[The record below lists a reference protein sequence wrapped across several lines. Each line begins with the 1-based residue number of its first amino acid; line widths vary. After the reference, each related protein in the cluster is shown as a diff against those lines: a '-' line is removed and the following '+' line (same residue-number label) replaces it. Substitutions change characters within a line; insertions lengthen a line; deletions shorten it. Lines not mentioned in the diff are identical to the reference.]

1 MKEFKIKLS
10 SNVDELMAQ
19 FAAGS
24 KELKEFAKNANAAQG
39 EAEKLSVLK
48 ETVAY
53 ISQMDKALSKLKK
66 NQPDIFKQIFGSVDK
81 DMKAAMQPLMQMPKE
96 MGTLITK
103 IGKQLDG
110 IRSGKIE
117 ATNSEMKALGETFRG
132 VAKALNM
139 EVDLSFLD
147 GTSKAKVKADKLT
160 ASMEQ
165 LAKAYYNVHKAE
177 VSTGLSLTLP
187 DEPKKKRTKK
197 SSGTGAASSGETP
210 TISNSGDIKTVE
222 TLANSYTKLRKEV
235 EKIKGGEDIDG
246 IVKAF
251 KIAEGELD
259 RLENILYNVDEPLS
273 QTMAKMRE
281 FLGTK
286 FPEMSFKDVKN
297 SVQRF
302 LDIQKELDNVQTDE
316 GFDRLSNE
324 ADQIRDEFYQLSSAT
339 ENIFDGLT
347 DNLTLDD
354 AVKQLSDLLGVEV
367 VQAAQ
372 SAGDAAAGIE
382 GGLKESGQAAE
393 DTTAKVKV
401 LENAIS
407 EVIRNAGKH
416 KLEFSVVLNREDV
429 TVRKGASATATD
441 IVEDV
446 GNMMSSLGKYFIDS
460 HVHTTTSTMTDDAD
474 LKYFASLKKYGVTN
488 HNAIMG
494 PDGATLYD
502 FSQVSDSDM
511 EKAIKMVEEL
521 RKSGVASREEVEN
534 IFKSLNSGYD
544 VIKSFSASQM
554 GEFAQYIYDI
564 SKNAQASI
572 DPLNQFK
579 AIINHLTDGKID
591 LNKYSKLF
599 EDFKPENAKSIF
611 DQIVNTETNGQPD
624 MYDFSKKSM
633 ADVISELAN
642 TNAAGQQLADTFND
656 IGQAADG
663 AGAAVKKIGDDT
675 SGVDNQIKSY
685 EELIGL
691 LKEYQD
697 LERSKKKLD
706 NSSYD
711 LYIDALSTIDEYG
724 QDDPQ
729 AIMKAFNDAWKERKA
744 LKDNYIKSPE
754 FIDPNSG
761 ASVVRKAEIAQ
772 KEEEIKRLAAAYI
785 YLGGSIDNFKSKE
798 KQAFAAGVSNELQE
812 QRTQMQV
819 AEAEIDA
826 YNQKFVDRQS
836 QIAKML
842 WADGTDIGNTA
853 ELIYNVESFKSIE
866 ESAQKMAKV
875 LGIDIPQAIGTA
887 VASVEDLSSKAEEA
901 KQKFLELTKTLDSG
915 LSAGNYNEFSL
926 GKSQADLDNAQ
937 KELQNLAEKG
947 YLAKEA
953 LDEVNAA
960 YKKTSE
966 AISAS
971 YAGLHNEN
979 MLKEEAGSYD
989 RGYSAGYLDA
999 EKRLEAENLDYTR
1012 EANELRS
1019 KVEALETELANARKR
1034 ITSGSQVGDSFGAE
1048 SDAVKT
1054 NIQAE
1059 IDKLKRLEDKIFDVK
1074 HAVEQK
1080 IQAFVNERKAVD
1092 SNVGAEIE
1100 KLESLRKQ
1108 LEDISTLVN
1117 SIKKI
1122 KVVADTEPS
1131 GKKKSKPLE
1140 GEPLNGEQLGMD
1152 LGKAAQDANELA
1164 AAEQKVNDAL
1174 DEQAAKAKEAT
1185 SALDLS
1191 KQVGTLN
1198 FLAGEAKKAAS
1209 VLSETNWS
1217 DADKEHYEQ
1226 LIAIIGKYRK
1236 SKEKISDEELADI
1249 RNIVDGYKMQA
1260 DAVRQAGEETK
1271 KAANVFGLKELKSA
1285 SDRSINLNALT
1296 NGFNSKV
1303 ITDGLENAR
1312 QAYQR
1317 LVEYQQKFNDG
1328 HTATD
1333 KEKEA
1338 YKVLTNQYNVAAK
1351 AVEDLIKKSQK
1362 MANDSRW
1369 SVEIDPSDLDNL
1381 EQSMQK
1387 AIQASENGRVK
1398 FGQFNAETGKLE
1410 YSVRRANGT
1419 WDHFTAQ
1426 VDEAGMAVVGLN
1438 GKVKT
1443 TNGILRE
1450 FTSGISTKFKTA
1462 MQVFSGYDLFFE
1474 AIAQVKQGI
1483 QYVKDI
1489 DLALTELKKVTNETD
1504 EVYAHFLQTAS
1515 QTSAVIG
1522 STVADFTNAT
1532 ADFARLNI

>member
-24 KELKEFAKNANAAQG
+24 KELKEFAKNASMAQG
-39 EAEKLSVLK
+39 EAEKLGILK

-66 NQPDIFKQIFGSVDK
+66 NQPDIFKQIFGSIDK

-96 MGTLITK
+96 MGILITK
-103 IGKQLDG
+103 VGKQLDG
-110 IRSGKIE
+110 IRSGKID

-139 EVDLSFLD
+139 DADLSFLD
-147 GTSKAKVKADKLT
+147 GTSKAKTKADKLVST
-160 ASMEQ
+160 MEQ
-165 LAKAYYNVHKAE
+165 LAKAYYDVHKAQ
-177 VSTGLSLTLP
+177 VSTGLSLTVP

-222 TLANSYTKLRKEV
+222 TLTNSYTKLRKEV

-273 QTMAKMRE
+273 QTMVKMRE

-286 FPEMSFKDVKN
+286 FPEMSFKDVEN
-297 SVQRF
+297 SVRRF

-367 VQAAQ
+367 VRAAQ

-393 DTTAKVKV
+393 DAVAKVKV

-407 EVIRNAGKH
+407 EVIRNASKH

-544 VIKSFSASQM
+544 VIKSFGASQM

-633 ADVISELAN
+633 ADVISELDSA
-642 TNAAGQQLADTFND
+642 NAAGQQLVQTLTNV
-656 IGQAADG
+656 GQAADG
-663 AGAAVKKIGDDT
+663 SSASINNLGDE
-675 SGVDNQIKSY
+675 VDEALARETGNLESK
-685 EELIGL
+685 
-691 LKEYQD
+691 
-697 LERSKKKLD
+697 LERLRDLAEEYGMQITQRDRNSLESLTDQDNEKELTGAKADRFYELQEKVDAADESLMAFGEQYDKIILKLENGKKVEILPDDKGLRDLYKFMDEGDGRAFNGIDVSDIEFVRKSIEGANAAGQQLETTLGDMRQAGEAAGQGTGASIDELNAKIEKEKQLTQEVVELQRQLESVPANPVDASELESAQREIKNLREETLRLEGALDGWKSSYYDAQNALD
-706 NSSYD
+706 NSIPASEVENMVPND
-711 LYIDALSTIDEYG
+711 VIDEYRNKVI
-724 QDDPQ
+724 QLTDESTQ
-729 AIMKAFNDAWKERKA
+729 LKAI
-744 LKDNYIKSPE
+744 
-754 FIDPNSG
+754 
-761 ASVVRKAEIAQ
+761 
-772 KEEEIKRLAAAYI
+772 
-785 YLGGSIDNFKSKE
+785 
-798 KQAFAAGVSNELQE
+798 
-812 QRTQMQV
+812 
-819 AEAEIDA
+819 
-826 YNQKFVDRQS
+826 
-836 QIAKML
+836 
-842 WADGTDIGNTA
+842 
-853 ELIYNVESFKSIE
+853 
-866 ESAQKMAKV
+866 
-875 LGIDIPQAIGTA
+875 
-887 VASVEDLSSKAEEA
+887 
-901 KQKFLELTKTLDSG
+901 
-915 LSAGNYNEFSL
+915 
-926 GKSQADLDNAQ
+926 
-937 KELQNLAEKG
+937 LAETQSLLMETQKDLESSDKG
-947 YLAKEA
+947 
-953 LDEVNAA
+953 
-960 YKKTSE
+960 
-966 AISAS
+966 
-971 YAGLHNEN
+971 G
-979 MLKEEAGSYD
+979 
-989 RGYSAGYLDA
+989 
-999 EKRLEAENLDYTR
+999 
-1012 EANELRS
+1012 
-1019 KVEALETELANARKR
+1019 
-1034 ITSGSQVGDSFGAE
+1034 VGDSFSAE
-1048 SDAVKT
+1048 SDTVKT
-1054 NIQAE
+1054 NVQAE
-1059 IDKLKRLEDKIFDVK
+1059 IEQLQRLEDKIFDVK

-1117 SIKKI
+1117 SMKKI
-1122 KVVADTEPS
+1122 KVVADTESS

-1140 GEPLNGEQLGMD
+1140 GEPLKGEQLGMD

-1174 DEQAAKAKEAT
+1174 DEQTAKAKETT

-1260 DAVRQAGEETK
+1260 QAVKQANEESK
-1271 KAANVFGLKELKSA
+1271 KASKAFGLKELTKATGSKN
-1285 SDRSINLNALT
+1285 NLEAIGQ
-1296 NGFNSKV
+1296 GFNSKAV
-1303 ITDGLENAR
+1303 TEGLENMR
-1312 QAYQR
+1312 QAYER
-1317 LVEYQQKFNDG
+1317 LSTAQKKFNDG
-1328 HTATD
+1328 HTVTN
-1333 KEKEA
+1333 EEQIA
-1338 YKVLTNQYNVAAK
+1338 YQNLINQYNEAAK
-1351 AVEDLIKKSQK
+1351 ALEKLFSASKKMSE
-1362 MANDSRW
+1362 NIRW

-1387 AIQASENGRVK
+1387 AIQVSENGRVK

-1450 FTSGISTKFKTA
+1450 FTSGVSTKFKTA